1 MSEQRGLFARL
12 SGFVRWWLLAL
23 LVCAAGLVVGRQFLA
38 AQLDEQIRARVE
50 SLVADHYPHLEV
62 RVAAARRLE
71 GRGIEIRGFS
81 IRSNVGAAADREW
94 IYVDEMFLTCQADL
108 TQLLAGTPEIRRL
121 TLRRMKVQ
129 ATCDQEGQWNIA
141 KLLPLPP
148 SGGSVPRIVIEDST
162 VELKDL
168 YKRPEGGLALREV
181 NVQLQAETQ
190 ADRSKKWRLAGT
202 LLGDHFKRVKI
213 QGLTDP
219 TGAEWSAWGTIDGLE
234 MSQRMLSALPTDAA
248 KYVSFLATLR
258 ARAHFEFRL
267 GHRRGAADPVDF
279 VLQGHLAEG
288 RVDDPRLPLPLTD
301 LEADV
306 FCDNRQLRFEQVT
319 ARSGPTT
326 LELSC
331 RCDGFLSGSPALTLT
346 AKVGQL
352 PLDERLY
359 QSLPESLQAEWN
371 KFAPRGTVDLVATL
385 SLAENQFEPDID
397 ITCRDIS
404 FSYHKFPL
412 RLQQGR
418 GVIHFTGTTI
428 QVPEFLAVA
437 NGQTIQL
444 AAEFQDPGPQGTGWL
459 TVRSGGPIPLNDEF
473 IAAMHPTG
481 QRIMRT
487 LHPSGAITVVQGR
500 VEKRLP
506 AGPPRTR
513 WEVQL
518 DDCALQYERF
528 PYAIQNIT
536 GQVVIAGKQW
546 EFRDL
551 RGYHGSNYI
560 TCGGDW
566 TPAADGEPGGD
577 LVLNFKTW
585 DVPLDESLRAAIGK
599 LNPGV
604 ERLWDSLRPRGSVD
618 HVMLTMRHN
627 SRTDRTRLD
636 LRGEKWPPTQ
646 NVPGRTINVQ
656 PTWLPLRLD
665 DVTGS
670 LSFSDGRF
678 QLHNISAVR
687 EGSRVEL
694 AGQGQTT
701 PDRRWEITLTK
712 LIADR
717 LNVDRELIDAMPEA
731 IRPALR
737 QLKYRGTVSVN
748 GGGWFGGGEGQP
760 LGARWDLLLDI
771 ENGALENELRLEHIH
786 GGIRLMGQLDAS
798 GLRSRGELE
807 IDSLITRDIQFT
819 QVRGPL
825 WLDSRQLILG
835 SRATPPQQGDVPRQ
849 ITAKAMGGDVA
860 LDAQIL
866 LDNELRFGADVSLS
880 DGQIVD
886 FARAVYPGAHDITG
900 KVFALVHLQGAKAGL
915 HTLQGSG
922 QVRLREAD
930 VYQLP
935 VMARLLSVLSLR
947 DPDNTAFT
955 SSDIDFRVNGEQI
968 YLDRI
973 DFSGDVLSL
982 KGKGWMDLSR
992 QINLDFYALVGREE
1006 FQLPLVKALLAEASK
1021 SILLIQVVGT
1031 VDQPQVIRKALPELD
1046 ETLQR
1051 IFPETAPRTA
1061 TPQSLWGRSK

>member
-1 MSEQRGLFARL
+1 M
-12 SGFVRWWLLAL
+12 
-23 LVCAAGLVVGRQFLA
+23 
-38 AQLDEQIRARVE
+38 
-50 SLVADHYPHLEV
+50 
-62 RVAAARRLE
+62 
-71 GRGIEIRGFS
+71 
-81 IRSNVGAAADREW
+81 RS
-94 IYVDEMFLTCQADL
+94 TCSY
-108 TQLLAGTPEIRRL
+108 E
-121 TLRRMKVQ
+121 
-129 ATCDQEGQWNIA
+129 
-141 KLLPLPP
+141 
-148 SGGSVPRIVIEDST
+148 
-162 VELKDL
+162 
-168 YKRPEGGLALREV
+168 
-181 NVQLQAETQ
+181 AETQ

-234 MSQRMLSALPTDAA
+234 MSQRMLSALPADVA

-306 FCDNRQLRFEQVT
+306 FCDNRQLRIEQVT
-319 ARSGPTT
+319 AQSGPTT

-331 RCDGFLSGSPALTLT
+331 RCDGFLSGSPALALDGQGRPTAARRTL
-346 AKVGQL
+346 VPGHC
-352 PLDERLY
+352 
-359 QSLPESLQAEWN
+359 
-371 KFAPRGTVDLVATL
+371 PRVCKPSGTSSRRAAR
-385 SLAENQFEPDID
+385 SIWWPRCPWRRINFEPDID

-404 FSYHKFPL
+404 FSYYKFPL

-418 GVIHFTGTTI
+418 GVIHVTGKTI

-444 AAEFQDPGPQGTGWL
+444 AAEFQDPGPQVTGWL

-473 IAAMHPTG
+473 ISAMHPTG

-506 AGPPRTR
+506 DGPPQTR

-518 DDCALQYERF
+518 NDCALQYERF

-536 GQVVIAGKQW
+536 GQVVIAGKHW

-618 HVMLTMRHN
+618 HVMLTMHHN
-627 SRTDRTRLD
+627 SRTNQTRLD

-670 LSFSDGRF
+670 LSFSDGQF

-694 AGQGQTT
+694 AGHGQAT

-731 IRPALR
+731 TASGPATTEVPRHGERERRQLVRRRRRPAAAAPA
-737 QLKYRGTVSVN
+737 GTSCWTSKTAPWRTSC
-748 GGGWFGGGEGQP
+748 GWNTFT
-760 LGARWDLLLDI
+760 A
-771 ENGALENELRLEHIH
+771 
-786 GGIRLMGQLDAS
+786 AS
-798 GLRSRGELE
+798 G
-807 IDSLITRDIQFT
+807 
-819 QVRGPL
+819 
-825 WLDSRQLILG
+825 
-835 SRATPPQQGDVPRQ
+835 
-849 ITAKAMGGDVA
+849 
-860 LDAQIL
+860 
-866 LDNELRFGADVSLS
+866 
-880 DGQIVD
+880 
-886 FARAVYPGAHDITG
+886 
-900 KVFALVHLQGAKAGL
+900 
-915 HTLQGSG
+915 
-922 QVRLREAD
+922 
-930 VYQLP
+930 
-935 VMARLLSVLSLR
+935 
-947 DPDNTAFT
+947 
-955 SSDIDFRVNGEQI
+955 
-968 YLDRI
+968 
-973 DFSGDVLSL
+973 
-982 KGKGWMDLSR
+982 
-992 QINLDFYALVGREE
+992 
-1006 FQLPLVKALLAEASK
+1006 
-1021 SILLIQVVGT
+1021 
-1031 VDQPQVIRKALPELD
+1031 
-1046 ETLQR
+1046 
-1051 IFPETAPRTA
+1051 
-1061 TPQSLWGRSK
+1061 